1 VPAPEK
7 KGGGRSEPSDAS
19 GSSGS
24 SEASGASGAS
34 PLRWPEG
41 TLEVR
46 RLGRTPYA
54 EAHALQEELVA
65 ARLRGDVGDLLLLTE
80 HDPVITVGRGRGP
93 ELAQGCAIPVIE
105 VERGGEATY
114 HGPGQLVAYPIYR
127 LAEGRRDLHRYLRD
141 LEEVVIRALAEVD
154 VAAERRP
161 GLTGVW
167 AGGRKLCSIGVA
179 VRRWVAWHGL
189 ALNLSV
195 DLGAFRGFRPCGLD
209 PEVMGNVADL
219 VEVPPARLLYEVLL
233 IKHFCE
239 VFELELPPLRPPKA
253 PPPGSLP
260 IFPN

>member
-1 VPAPEK
+1 VPAPDK
-7 KGGGRSEPSDAS
+7 KGGER
-19 GSSGS
+19 
-24 SEASGASGAS
+24 SEASGPSRASGPSGAS
-34 PLRWPEG
+34 EAFGPAPRYPEG
-41 TLEVR
+41 VLEVR

-65 ARLRGDVGDLLLLTE
+65 ARLNGEVGDLLLLTE
-80 HDPVITVGRGRGP
+80 HDPVITVGRGHRP
-93 ELAQGCAIPVIE
+93 ELAAGCAIPVVE

-127 LAEGRRDLHRYLRD
+127 LGEARRDLHRYLRE
-141 LEEVVIRALAEVD
+141 LEEVVIRTLAEVD
-154 VAAERRP
+154 VAAERRA

-209 PEVMGNVADL
+209 PDVMGNVADL
-219 VEVPPARLLYEVLL
+219 VEIPPARLLYEVLL

-239 VFELELPPLRPPKA
+239 VFQLELPPLPPPEP

-260 IFPN
+260 IFPS